1 MYTILMQLFLNKS
14 QLTEFNLLAV
24 RITFAWLL
32 SFGIP
37 VGCILNWLGVPGKFE
52 FIDYDQV
59 VFSTFFASVKIVD
72 LQEAPLTW
80 LVKEQM
86 P

>member
-32 SFGIP
+32 SFGIL
-37 VGCILNWLGVPGKFE
+37 VGCILNWSGVPGKFE

-59 VFSTFFASVKIVD
+59 LFCTFFASVKIVD
-72 LQEAPLTW
+72 LEEAPLTW